1 MSFRALIALLTAATA
16 LLPPPARADVDTEH
30 MFGFTEGTDIGAAG
44 QPEGEVETIGRYGG
58 SAGSYGALS
67 ATASL
72 KYPLTD
78 SFRLAPGIT
87 FHFDISGVPDFDDR
101 NEVSLDRLALEFR
114 WRPFDRETSLFG
126 LTFVATPFVGFV
138 DDVTGAPGDAWGT
151 MLIAAVDRALIADRL
166 FAALNLAYDFERVR
180 DFATG
185 LMVDGS
191 VLKLSV
197 AATTRIDH
205 WLYLGGEA
213 RYLRAHD
220 GLAFGN
226 LVGQAAYV
234 GPTFYMTPGPGISL
248 SGAWNIQAWGQATGL
263 APGLDLTFFDRQ
275 MFKLRLAVD
284 L

>member
-1 MSFRALIALLTAATA
+1 
-16 LLPPPARADVDTEH
+16 

-44 QPEGEVETIGRYGG
+44 QPEGEVEAIGRYGR
-58 SAGSYGALS
+58 SAGSYGTLS

-78 SFRLAPGIT
+78 SFRLAPAIT
-87 FHFDISGVPDFDDR
+87 FTHFDISGVPDFDDR
-101 NEVSLDRLALEFR
+101 NQLSLDRLALEFR

-138 DDVTGAPGDAWGT
+138 DDVTGTPGDAWGGL
-151 MLIAAVDRALIADRL
+151 LIAAVDRALIGDRL

-180 DFATG
+180 DYATG

-191 VLKLSV
+191 VLRLSA
-197 AATTRIDH
+197 AATTRLDH

-226 LVGQAAYV
+226 LVEQAAYV
-234 GPTFYMTPGPGISL
+234 GPTFYMPLAPGVSL
-248 SGAWNIQAWGQATGL
+248 SGAWNIRAWGQATGL